1 MHRMVSVLPF
11 SQNPSL
17 PVRLNILR
25 EREYAWK
32 RLEWKHS
39 YSLDLCPNPLGEF
52 ACGINAFPIYR
63 GFIQSIKFSEFTS
76 AEDTRSWS
84 HSMDGLSVVCFT
96 MDPSQDL
103 LILVAD
109 APQQYVHLIPFR
121 YVE

>member
-1 MHRMVSVLPF
+1 MELSMHRMVSVLSF

-96 MDPSQDL
+96 MDPSQEL

-109 APQQYVHLIPFR
+109 APQQYVHLI
-121 YVE
+121 